1 MGRDVAESGRLGD
14 DLLFREIR
22 TGCESTFHD
31 SRWCP
36 GRPEDIARL
45 LLLLLE
51 LLKKTWCDCVKE
63 HI

>member
-51 LLKKTWCDCVKE
+51 LLKKT
-63 HI
+63 